1 MVYSF
6 IYLFTVSSAS
16 TPLKISTRENITV
29 TEQQRTSKQAPQD
42 AETHLGGKKKKNH
55 AEKENYKTSQ
65 KQKGIVMMAKM

>member
-1 MVYSF
+1 MVNSF

-29 TEQQRTSKQAPQD
+29 TEQQRTSKQAQD